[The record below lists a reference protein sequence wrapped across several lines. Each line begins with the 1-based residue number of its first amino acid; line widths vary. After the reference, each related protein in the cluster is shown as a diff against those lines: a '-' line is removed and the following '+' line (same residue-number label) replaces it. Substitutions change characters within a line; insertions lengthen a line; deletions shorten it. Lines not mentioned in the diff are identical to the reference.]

1 MTQSCVALPE
11 REPNTLV
18 EQHNRNVR
26 YHRLAHHLLD
36 IWKKSRTTRSM
47 AMTHD
52 HKRANVA
59 IAGMTPNQ
67 RLAPAVLPP

>member
-1 MTQSCVALPE
+1 
-11 REPNTLV
+11 
-18 EQHNRNVR
+18 
-26 YHRLAHHLLD
+26 
-36 IWKKSRTTRSM
+36 M